1 MFGEGDDLWCYSV
14 SNFIHTDGHT
24 CNSTNISSS
33 FCQFHS
39 YFLWM
44 GKPKNSSESATIEM
58 CAAVRKYMLVIPR
71 KWLSFENQTKQ
82 QSCCKAG
89 NLSLYHKRT
98 VEKNR
103 KDTAQSN
110 SFSPFHARNC
120 SRSRLGSSCAGTN
133 QMRSAAAAS
142 RDEGIHNKPE
152 INK

>member
-98 VEKNR
+98 AEK
-103 KDTAQSN
+103 KIEKTLLSQI
-110 SFSPFHARNC
+110 PFHRFTHATV
-120 SRSRLGSSCAGTN
+120 AGRGWAPRVPELIRCVLLLQHHETREYTTN
-133 QMRSAAAAS
+133 P
-142 RDEGIHNKPE
+142 K
-152 INK
+152 